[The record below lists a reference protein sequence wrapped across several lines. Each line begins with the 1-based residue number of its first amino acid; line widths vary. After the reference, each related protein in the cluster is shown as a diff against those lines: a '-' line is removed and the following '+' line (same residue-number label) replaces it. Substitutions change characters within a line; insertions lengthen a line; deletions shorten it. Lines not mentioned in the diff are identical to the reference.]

1 MVDGCATCDRST
13 HSHPTSRPVTA
24 CVWMR
29 ECDAWVW
36 MQYMRLPDPFSSNLK
51 VSEAACV
58 DVGVLMHGYG
68 CATGDCL
75 DFIQPQGQ

>member
-1 MVDGCATCDRST
+1 MVMDAPHATVDPFS
-13 HSHPTSRPVTA
+13 SNSRPVTA

-51 VSEAACV
+51 VCEAACV
-58 DVGVLMHGYG
+58 DAGV
-68 CATGDCL
+68 
-75 DFIQPQGQ
+75 